1 MDNKTIE
8 ILSES
13 IREVNNKINKLK
25 GQIDNQDGV
34 KIINE
39 KNARIVELLTELFGL
54 INNPHSFIPN

>member
-8 ILSES
+8 ILTES
-13 IREVNNKINKLK
+13 IREVNDKINKLK

-54 INNPHSFIPN
+54 INNPYSFIQN

>member
-1 MDNKTIE
+1 MDIKTIE

-13 IREVNNKINKLK
+13 IREVNDKVDKLK

-54 INNPHSFIPN
+54 INNPYSFKLN

>member
-1 MDNKTIE
+1 MDSKTIE

-13 IREVNNKINKLK
+13 IREVNDKVDKLK

-54 INNPHSFIPN
+54 INNPYSFK

>member
-54 INNPHSFIPN
+54 INNPYSFIPN